1 MAQTNTAQPIT
12 RIDFYFDFPS
22 PYSYL
27 ASTQLPKLAEKHGV
41 TIAYRPFRILEAMKI
56 VGNRPT
62 TIESKAKGKYAGADL
77 ARWVRRYGVPF
88 ERNPNRGNFDWALL
102 GQIVLA
108 ATEQG
113 QGQGQ
118 ACVNAIFP
126 AVWASADDIADKAV
140 LAKRLDAAG
149 LAGAKLIEQAASAAY
164 AAKLN
169 DDTTRAAER
178 GVFGAP
184 TIFVGDEQFFG
195 NDRLDFVAEALTA
208 ARKAA

>member
-1 MAQTNTAQPIT
+1 MAHPLKDIE
-12 RIDFYFDFPS
+12 FYFDFPS

-27 ASTQLPKLAEKHGV
+27 ASTQLPKLAEQHGV
-41 TIAYRPFRILEAMKI
+41 GIIYRPFRILEAMKI

-62 TIESKAKGKYAGADL
+62 TIESAAKGKYAGADL
-77 ARWVRRYGVPF
+77 ARWVRRYGIPF
-88 ERNPNRGNFDWALL
+88 ERNPHRRNFDFALL

-108 ATEQG
+108 ANEQG
-113 QGQGQ
+113 RGQ
-118 ACVNAIFP
+118 ACVNAIF
-126 AVWASADDIADKAV
+126 AAAWASTDDIGDTAV

-149 LAGAKLIEQAASAAY
+149 LPGAKLIEQASSADY

-169 DDTTRAAER
+169 EATTKAADR

-195 NDRLDFVAEALTA
+195 NDRLDFVAEALIA
-208 ARKAA
+208 AKKAA